1 MLHLSFSLKYFLLC
15 YYTNVMGDNKIGD
28 DKNEG
33 DLLAILIAMGMQRY
47 DVRRIAWWSTSGM
60 PPFSKCLRCVALVA
74 AMVNKFVETT
84 QNTNKTQLLASK
96 YGTFWSLAVCE
107 NFIPQNE
114 SSTQLIDATSCVKIW
129 NTTIGAEELVEI
141 YSFQM
146 LSGDKK

>member
-1 MLHLSFSLKYFLLC
+1 
-15 YYTNVMGDNKIGD
+15 MGDNKIGD

-33 DLLAILIAMGMQRY
+33 DLLCNFDCRGDAAI
-47 DVRRIAWWSTSGM
+47 RREAHRLMKHIPSFTESHWM
-60 PPFSKCLRCVALVA
+60 PPFSKCLRRVALVA

-84 QNTNKTQLLASK
+84 QNTNNTQLLASK

-129 NTTIGAEELVEI
+129 NATIGAEELVDI
-141 YSFQM
+141 SSFQM